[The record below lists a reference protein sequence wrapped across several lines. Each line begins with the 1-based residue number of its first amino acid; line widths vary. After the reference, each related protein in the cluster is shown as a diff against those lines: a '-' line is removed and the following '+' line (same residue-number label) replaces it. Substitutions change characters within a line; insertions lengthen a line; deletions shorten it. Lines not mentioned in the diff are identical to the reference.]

1 MLVDPDDRAIDDR
14 VLEIRVAGQA
24 LEDVL
29 EDALQRPPAEA
40 LEDRVPVPELAMEI
54 APGRSGA
61 SKPQHRFEKAPVILP
76 GAAGVAD
83 FPGKQ
88 RRDPL
93 PLCVAQDASIQGW
106 PPFSSLE
113 SDFAQKGNPLCT
125 YECQQALRPSRQAWS
140 ATAPLASPPSSSTPT
155 MRSCATRMDFSAI
168 AP

>member
-1 MLVDPDDRAIDDR
+1 
-14 VLEIRVAGQA
+14 
-24 LEDVL
+24 
-29 EDALQRPPAEA
+29 
-40 LEDRVPVPELAMEI
+40 MEI

-93 PLCVAQDASIQGW
+93 PLRIAQDASIQGW

-125 YECQQALRPSRQAWS
+125 YECQQALVYTTSSYRSPGGFGLRSERGGEYQDGDGQAR
-140 ATAPLASPPSSSTPT
+140 AL
-155 MRSCATRMDFSAI
+155 
-168 AP
+168 